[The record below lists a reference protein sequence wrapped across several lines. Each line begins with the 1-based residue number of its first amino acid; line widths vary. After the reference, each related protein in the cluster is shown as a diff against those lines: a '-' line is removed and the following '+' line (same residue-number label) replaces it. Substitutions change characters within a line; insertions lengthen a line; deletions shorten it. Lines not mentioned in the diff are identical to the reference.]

1 MPDIQMGVS
10 PRNSFINLL
19 DMLSWCNMF
28 TIMPFDVCGRRFLLR
43 NLHHDASTRRYDEGL
58 RSLDNRKF
66 RSRLSGTYV
75 FKVAAPLYSPQRSLM
90 FNPHYIHL
98 PIERSRFVYDVVSS
112 HEQDAQLTMV
122 PRATISAVDVTDM
135 PYQLDLRL
143 RS

>member
-10 PRNSFINLL
+10 PRNSFINFL

-28 TIMPFDVCGRRFLLR
+28 TIMPF
-43 NLHHDASTRRYDEGL
+43 DEGL

-98 PIERSRFVYDVVSS
+98 PMERFRFVYDVVSS

-122 PRATISAVDVTDM
+122 PRHTISAVDLTDM